1 MEKKKKKEKTPPQTL
16 KIEVYKAYAFTKAAE
31 GSSST
36 SATRPHPY
44 FLNSPL
50 DGNSS
55 LD

>member
-16 KIEVYKAYAFTKAAE
+16 KIEVYKAYAFTNAAE
-31 GSSST
+31 GRSST

-50 DGNSS
+50 DSNSS